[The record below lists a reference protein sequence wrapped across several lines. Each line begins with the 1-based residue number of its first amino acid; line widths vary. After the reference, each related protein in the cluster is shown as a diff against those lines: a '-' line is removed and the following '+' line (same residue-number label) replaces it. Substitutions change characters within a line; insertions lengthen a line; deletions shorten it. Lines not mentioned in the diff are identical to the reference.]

1 MEGLLSVSVGTVFW
15 ASIAFIAV
23 LLILK
28 KMAWAPILETLEAR
42 EKGIADALSQA
53 EKAREEMANL
63 KSGNDQLLKEARE
76 ERDRILKEAKEIGDR
91 MRAEAKDRAASEGAQ
106 IIANAQR
113 EIETQKKAAIEE
125 LKNTVA
131 VLSIEIAEKLVREKL
146 SDGEKQSALN
156 SKLIQDLKAN

>member
-42 EKGIADALSQA
+42 EKGIADALAQA
-53 EKAREEMANL
+53 EKAREEMAAL

-91 MRAEAKDRAASEGAQ
+91 MRTEAKDRAASEGAQ
-106 IIANAQR
+106 MIANAQR

-125 LKNTVA
+125 LKNAVA
-131 VLSIEIAEKLVREKL
+131 TLSIEIAEKLVREKL
-146 SDGEKQSALN
+146 SDSEKQSALN